1 MDIKQTCSTVIA
13 RRYLCN
19 SRERHVAT
27 TLRAAWK
34 YSPSFAALRRMSKYA
49 ALVAN
54 DCSFAKKKF
63 KKYEFI
69 NNERVGE
76 TEQFYR
82 HDKHFLRI

>member
-1 MDIKQTCSTVIA
+1 
-13 RRYLCN
+13 
-19 SRERHVAT
+19 
-27 TLRAAWK
+27 
-34 YSPSFAALRRMSKYA
+34 MSKYA

-54 DCSFAKKKF
+54 DCGFAKKNF

-82 HDKHFLRI
+82 HDKHFLRIEPILRDLSSPLRVSFLLSKILTV